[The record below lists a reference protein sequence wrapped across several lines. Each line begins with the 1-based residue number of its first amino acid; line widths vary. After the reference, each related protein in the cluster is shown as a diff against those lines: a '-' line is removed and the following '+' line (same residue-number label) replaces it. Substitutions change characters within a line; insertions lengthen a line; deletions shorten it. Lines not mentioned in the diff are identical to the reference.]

1 MNENL
6 IAYFCAYF
14 IGSIPFG
21 LVLAQIFAKTN
32 ITKSGSHSI
41 GATNV
46 LRVLKQTNPK
56 IAKKVAILTIIC
68 DALKGLL
75 PLVIAKYAFGL
86 SPSVLWTMGVL
97 AVIGH
102 CFSIYLKFEGGK
114 GIATGAAVLGFFL
127 PLELLCALIAWF
139 IAGKVLKI
147 SSLASLIALSVLVVF
162 SFIIDFNMPYINTH
176 APILIIAF
184 IVFYKH
190 LPNIYRLIQGKE
202 KKVI

>member
-6 IAYFCAYF
+6 IAYLAAYL

-21 LVLAQIFAKTN
+21 LILGKIFGKVD
-32 ITKSGSHSI
+32 ISKSGSHSI

-46 LRVLKQTNPK
+46 LRVLKQTNPAL
-56 IAKKVAILTIIC
+56 AKKIAILTIVC

-75 PLVIAKYAFGL
+75 PLVVAKYVFSL
-86 SPSVLWTMGVL
+86 SPDTLWTMAVL
-97 AVIGH
+97 AVLGH

-114 GIATGAAVLGFFL
+114 GVATGAGVLAFFV
-127 PLELLCALIAWF
+127 PIELCIALIIWF

-147 SSLASLIALSVLVVF
+147 SSLASLLALLGLVIA
-162 SFIIDFNMPYINTH
+162 SFIVHFDMPGINTH
-176 APILIIAF
+176 APIFIIAF
-184 IVFYKH
+184 IVIYKH
-190 LPNIYRLIQGKE
+190 IPNITRLLSGDE